1 VSSCSTQPAEY
12 LFLIQSILNL
22 LVILRKIVIVLLL
35 FQVFCNHFLLVEG
48 KLLIWESGDVQEV
61 CGSLGCEIKKH
72 IAVALCQTWQWKQ
85 QIREAVQQKNYILC
99 FGFHSSQAGW
109 L

>member
-1 VSSCSTQPAEY
+1 MVSSTQPAEY

-22 LVILRKIVIVLLL
+22 LVILRKIVIILLL

-48 KLLIWESGDVQEV
+48 KLLIWELGDVQEV

-72 IAVALCQTWQWKQ
+72 IAVALCQTGQWKQ
-85 QIREAVQQKNYILC
+85 QI
-99 FGFHSSQAGW
+99 
-109 L
+109 